1 MTFVGEKSSNWHFTF
16 YISNVLN
23 NCYEQFILKTGLSN
37 ENEDDRGKW
46 RKPSE
51 RGPVCVGLASEGT
64 WYLSCNAPFFPSV
77 NFLANVGWGVRQ
89 QVSSSSNMVDLFTS
103 GDNLIDKLQ
112 SRVLLVLI
120 NKMILNLSQNVEYL
134 KLF

>member
-1 MTFVGEKSSNWHFTF
+1 M
-16 YISNVLN
+16 
-23 NCYEQFILKTGLSN
+23 
-37 ENEDDRGKW
+37 
-46 RKPSE
+46 
-51 RGPVCVGLASEGT
+51 CVGLASEGT
-64 WYLSCNAPFFPSV
+64 LYLSCKAPFFHSV

-120 NKMILNLSQNVEYL
+120 NKMILNLSQNVEYV
-134 KLF
+134 KLFLMMKLSYSIPRHLIGLPLQG

>member
-1 MTFVGEKSSNWHFTF
+1 MCN
-16 YISNVLN
+16 
-23 NCYEQFILKTGLSN
+23 
-37 ENEDDRGKW
+37 
-46 RKPSE
+46 
-51 RGPVCVGLASEGT
+51 GLASEGT
-64 WYLSCNAPFFPSV
+64 LYLSCNAPFFPSV

-120 NKMILNLSQNVEYL
+120 NKMILNLSQNVEYV
-134 KLF
+134 KLFLKIK